1 MSSNDTATSDVLTS
15 VSNVATAVSTVTSG
29 IAPSG
34 LSGDF
39 TTATAP
45 PAIPLPG
52 SGFPAGRPNAG
63 GSLPGAGGILAPMPE
78 VNQVPDGGFGMKLDN
93 KPPIMHGSFDLY
105 AVELET
111 FLRRIHVWG
120 VIDNESVVRASTTIT
135 QFALMDNV
143 ARGTILHG
151 ILTADAELVC
161 HEASAHAMWSRF
173 VDKQTKR
180 EYANYIF
187 ARQLLYANKYTHDR
201 NMNDWLREMEFQR
214 NELQHYQK
222 VLSDEEFAEIILS
235 NVLQTHREVVRQL
248 SKHYD
253 PGIQRLAPSS
263 AQVMYALRA
272 ESELDAR
279 SNETQIPNICAAQT
293 TKEPN
298 KRLQIHYQQPW
309 KEKRRGRSQYKAH
322 GSNHYQKSG
331 GGSGKALTVKKYHG
345 DNRECWNCHEKGHTQ
360 QDCTRPKYAID
371 ESKSQLPE
379 RKRWENRKQR
389 D

>member
-1 MSSNDTATSDVLTS
+1 MSGVSEMSSNDTATSNVLTS

-34 LSGDF
+34 LSGEF
-39 TTATAP
+39 ATATAP
-45 PAIPLPG
+45 PTIPLPG

-63 GSLPGAGGILAPMPE
+63 GSLPGAGGILVSMHE

-143 ARGTILHG
+143 AHGAILHG
-151 ILTADAELVC
+151 IPTADAELVF
-161 HEASAHAMWSRF
+161 HETSAHAMWSRF

-201 NMNDWLREMEFQR
+201 NMNDWLHEMELQR

-235 NVLQTHREVVRQL
+235 NVFQTQGEVLTTILHTPGEAGYRSLYL
-248 SKHYD
+248 SHAKRALYHLSYIPD
-253 PGIQRLAPSS
+253 LTSS
-263 AQVMYALRA
+263 RY
-272 ESELDAR
+272 
-279 SNETQIPNICAAQT
+279 
-293 TKEPN
+293 
-298 KRLQIHYQQPW
+298 
-309 KEKRRGRSQYKAH
+309 
-322 GSNHYQKSG
+322 
-331 GGSGKALTVKKYHG
+331 
-345 DNRECWNCHEKGHTQ
+345 
-360 QDCTRPKYAID
+360 
-371 ESKSQLPE
+371 
-379 RKRWENRKQR
+379 
-389 D
+389 